1 MMADMARSRHN
12 SPLVRIAWADAVSGN
27 RRSSFDPMLPI
38 ELRIGLVF
46 EPSFWQSFESA
57 WYMVQFTTF
66 RFGYVA
72 QWFHLLGD
80 PTELPGAP
88 GSQLWIGLE
97 LGRAAQATIYD
108 GEPISWQ
115 ASAEFRRWGGAGD
128 GNTQW
133 AVTPAQSAFFVEEES
148 TAPFHGSAH
157 ERRTG
162 GPGTPP
168 NTPPHT
174 TFS

>member
-1 MMADMARSRHN
+1 MMAHMARSRHN

-27 RRSSFDPMLPI
+27 RRSSFDPMLPL

-57 WYMVQFTTF
+57 WYHIQFTTF

-80 PTELPGAP
+80 PTDLAGAP
-88 GSQLWIGLE
+88 GSQLWVGVE
-97 LGRAAQATIYD
+97 LGVARQTNIYD
-108 GEPISWQ
+108 GEPVNWE
-115 ASAEFRRWGGAGD
+115 ASASFRRWGGAGD
-128 GNTQW
+128 GVTQW
-133 AVTPAQSAFFVEEES
+133 AVTPDRSAFFVENQS
-148 TAPFHGSAH
+148 TAPFPGS
-157 ERRTG
+157 ERQRQTG
-162 GPGTPP
+162 GPGTPA